1 MAEPAD
7 SIPAETTPPPAAPHP
22 PVGNPYL
29 AAVLA
34 WLIPGLGH
42 VYVKRWRRGAAF
54 LLLIVAAIWIGCTLH
69 GNLYRPVANQPLSL
83 LATLGAMGM
92 GLPYFFLRYSLG
104 YAGEIVSPGYEYG
117 TAFLLT
123 AGLMNLLLVL
133 DAWDIARGRKD

>member
-1 MAEPAD
+1 
-7 SIPAETTPPPAAPHP
+7 
-22 PVGNPYL
+22 VGNPYL
-29 AAVLA
+29 AAFLA

-42 VYVKRWRRGAAF
+42 VYVKRRRRGVAF
-54 LLLIVAAIWIGCTLH
+54 FLLIVAAIGIGCALL

-92 GLPYFFLRYSLG
+92 GLPYFILRYAG
-104 YAGEIVSPGYEYG
+104 YTGDIVAPGYEYG

-133 DAWDIARGRKD
+133 DAWDIARGKKD